1 MKSKEYLIFIIFI
14 ILSGHISLP
23 AFSQESWSLEK
34 CIDYALENNIQ
45 IKQQELN
52 TRYSEITLLQS
63 KAILLPTLNGSA
75 NHNYSFGRSV
85 DPYTNEFSSANVQSN
100 NFSLNSSVM
109 LFNGFQNMNTIKR
122 NQFDLMASLE
132 DMEKAKNDISLSIAS
147 AYLQILFSLEL
158 LDIANNQL
166 EITKLQV
173 ERTKK
178 LVEAGSLA
186 HGSLLEIQSQEAAEE
201 LQVVNAQNQQDISY
215 LTLTQL
221 LDLDSV
227 DGFDI
232 VHPELSEINTETFP
246 YTVSQVYGE
255 AIMKLPQISS
265 AEYRLQSSEKGLSI
279 ARGFISPRLTLGAS
293 YGTGYSNARKLYTLS
308 DDISYQTIG
317 QTELSQENVLAPMF
331 IYDESPWA
339 FGDQLKDNASTSL
352 YFSLS
357 VPILNGFQTRTS
369 ISNAKI
375 NLLNSEYSLQLAKN
389 QLYKDIQQAYADAL
403 AALKRYSASEKAV
416 SSREESFRYTQQ
428 KFDVGLV
435 NSVDYN
441 LAKNNLIKAKS
452 DLLQAKY
459 EFIFKSK
466 ILDFYR
472 GQPIKL

>member
-1 MKSKEYLIFIIFI
+1 MQ
-14 ILSGHISLP
+14 

-34 CIDYALENNIQ
+34 CVNYAIENNIQ

-52 TRYSEITLLQS
+52 ARYSENTLTQS
-63 KAILLPTLNGSA
+63 KATVLPSLNASA
-75 NHNYSFGRSV
+75 SHNYSFGRSV
-85 DPYTNEFSSANVQSN
+85 DPYTNEFSSENSLSD
-100 NFSLNSSVM
+100 NFSISSSVT
-109 LFNGFQNMNTIKR
+109 LFNGLQNMNTIKR

-132 DMEKAKNDISLSIAS
+132 DLEKAKNDISLSIAS
-147 AYLQILFSLEL
+147 AYLQILFNLEL
-158 LDIANNQL
+158 LDIASNQL
-166 EITKLQV
+166 DITKLQV
-173 ERTKK
+173 ERTRK

-186 HGSLLEIQSQEAAEE
+186 QGSLLEIQSQEAAEE
-201 LQVVNAQNQQDISY
+201 LQVVNAQNQLDLSY

-227 DGFDI
+227 EGFDI
-232 VHPELSEINTETFP
+232 VRPELPDINTESIP
-246 YTVSQVYGE
+246 YTVSQIYTE
-255 AIMKLPQISS
+255 AIINMPQITG
-265 AEYRLQSSEKGLSI
+265 AEYRLQSSEKELSI
-279 ARGFISPRLTLGAS
+279 AKGMVSPRLALGAS
-293 YGTGYSNARKLYTLS
+293 YGTGYSDARTLSSYTLGM
-308 DDISYQTIG
+308 DTIG
-317 QTELSQENVLAPMF
+317 YTAISGEGVLGYQYEYSSEEYPFM
-331 IYDESPWA
+331 
-339 FGDQLKDNASTSL
+339 DQLKDNASTAL

-375 NLLNSEYSLQLAKN
+375 SLLNSEYSLQLEKN
-389 QLYKDIQQAYADAL
+389 RLYKDIQQAYADAL
-403 AALKRYSASEKAV
+403 AALKKYHSSKKAV
-416 SSREESFRYTQQ
+416 SSWEESFRYTQQ

-441 LAKNNLIKAKS
+441 LAKNNMMKAKS